1 MKKILYSLMGAALL
15 IGVSSC
21 SDFLDQ
27 KSPSQLDRDFV
38 FSDPTTARGA
48 LQNAYEKWRADGG
61 VHGNG
66 SFYNFVVSSSDIECQ
81 PESYAGQSGRW
92 VPSYFYGWTDGTYSK
107 RGTEEY
113 DPFVN
118 GSFESTWTNL
128 YSIVALTNTII
139 DSYQSNEA
147 TFNEM
152 VNQGKATD
160 LSQVYGEAVALRAT
174 CYYELVRSFGD
185 CAFQLKSGETA
196 THLTCRDSILEY
208 MLEDLKQ
215 VEPIMFRAG
224 ESSSID
230 KTRFNRTYVQGLI
243 GRICLWEGGYQTWRT
258 DLGSDYYKGLDGN
271 TISFEKVNESSSR
284 KCFYGRRSDWKKFYE
299 TAETYLG
306 SAISNSGDSYLQVTD
321 PRGSAYNN
329 PYQYVFQQTME
340 GVNTSTLT
348 YANESVYEIPETHA
362 NSNSERPYAFG
373 RPSDGGSAAYY
384 PCKSYGQA
392 RLHPLYY

>member
-196 THLTCRDSILEY
+196 THLTCRHHVPCRREFFYRQDTLQPHLCPRTHRPHLLVGRWLSDMAY
-208 MLEDLKQ
+208 R
-215 VEPIMFRAG
+215 FRLRLLQRTRRQHHLFREG
-224 ESSSID
+224 E
-230 KTRFNRTYVQGLI
+230 
-243 GRICLWEGGYQTWRT
+243 
-258 DLGSDYYKGLDGN
+258 
-271 TISFEKVNESSSR
+271 
-284 KCFYGRRSDWKKFYE
+284 
-299 TAETYLG
+299 
-306 SAISNSGDSYLQVTD
+306 
-321 PRGSAYNN
+321 
-329 PYQYVFQQTME
+329 
-340 GVNTSTLT
+340 
-348 YANESVYEIPETHA
+348 
-362 NSNSERPYAFG
+362 
-373 RPSDGGSAAYY
+373 
-384 PCKSYGQA
+384 
-392 RLHPLYY
+392 